1 VGAKKHDLGFSLVQT
16 CGLLVVI
23 NYKPPS
29 TDGLV
34 QNEMSAWSAVAGA
47 RSQADN
53 SLTSQISPDSHPL
66 AREELIWHANHE
78 GVLIRR
84 LNNVRLMVDSS
95 AFPPVIWPSIGW
107 S

>member
-1 VGAKKHDLGFSLVQT
+1 MLVDKMATWAPKKCDVGFSLVQP
-16 CGLLVVI
+16 CGLLAVI

-53 SLTSQISPDSHPL
+53 SLTGQISQDGHPL
-66 AREELIWHANHE
+66 ARE
-78 GVLIRR
+78 
-84 LNNVRLMVDSS
+84 
-95 AFPPVIWPSIGW
+95 
-107 S
+107 